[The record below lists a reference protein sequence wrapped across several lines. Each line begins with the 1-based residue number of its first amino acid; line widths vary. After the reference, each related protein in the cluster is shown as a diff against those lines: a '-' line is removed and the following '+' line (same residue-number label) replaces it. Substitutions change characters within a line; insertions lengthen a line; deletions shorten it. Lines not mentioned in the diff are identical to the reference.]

1 MNTNTKQPK
10 LGILAAGFL
19 VISVAALGQLP
30 DGPGKDVTEKRCN
43 SCHGPE
49 NYMGRPLSK
58 GRWEKVIESM
68 INRGAEGTDAEFDA
82 VIAYLTRTYGPKVNV
97 NRAPAQEL
105 RDALD
110 LSADQA
116 KALIGYRE
124 KNGALKTLDDLKKV
138 PGLEA
143 QEIEDRK
150 SQIEF

>member
-1 MNTNTKQPK
+1 MK
-10 LGILAAGFL
+10 LGIFAACLAATC
-19 VISVAALGQLP
+19 ATAYGQLP
-30 DGPGKDVTEKRCN
+30 DGEGKAVTEKRCN

-49 NYMGRPLSK
+49 NYMRRPLSK
-58 GRWEKVIESM
+58 GGWEKVIESM

-82 VIAYLTRTYGPKVNV
+82 IVLYLTRSYGPKVNV
-97 NRAPAQEL
+97 NRAPAREL

-110 LSADQA
+110 LSAEQA
-116 KALIGYRE
+116 AALIGYRE
-124 KNGALKTLDDLKKV
+124 KNGAFKAIDDLKKV